1 LQSFP
6 KTQVFKDFEKKTGSG
21 LILQSH
27 DAMHEP
33 LKNIRGF
40 EQLEQL
46 LELGPRQF
54 KQDISQ
60 LYKTDGFNDR
70 SS

>member
-1 LQSFP
+1 MLQS
-6 KTQVFKDFEKKTGSG
+6 QDE
-21 LILQSH
+21 
-27 DAMHEP
+27 MHEP
-33 LKNIRGF
+33 LYNIRGF

-46 LELGPRQF
+46 LELGPTQF